1 MFSSAW
7 IANLV
12 LDLLLIVEGTGMPG
26 VPFQPAFFAVAM
38 FITQGQVPFVPCWI
52 FASLANLLGNVLGYL
67 IGTNLVSHLC

>member
-1 MFSSAW
+1 MISNAW

-38 FITQGQVPFVPCWI
+38 FITQGILLFFLVGFLPVWPTCWETC
-52 FASLANLLGNVLGYL
+52 LG
-67 IGTNLVSHLC
+67 I